1 MGMYSDT
8 MCHGQ
13 RDHQASPMERRHEAA
28 PSACAAPR
36 KAKALLKAVEGYGW
50 MI

>member
-13 RDHQASPMERRHEAA
+13 RDHQASPMERRH
-28 PSACAAPR
+28 CAAPR